1 MLCKHGAGALEYPLY
16 QPGVLRR
23 QTGPG
28 FSDRSIGLK
37 NSKIAFIGAG
47 NMANSLIRGLLNKQV
62 PAANLYA
69 TDINPNQLQTL
80 KQDCGIN
87 TGNAADVAKNADV
100 IVLAV
105 KPQVMATACESLA
118 PLIGKP
124 DCLILSIAAGTPISS
139 LERWLGAD
147 RPIVRCMPNTPSLV
161 GVGATGLYA
170 NTQCSSAHIELAS
183 AIMEAVGIACWL
195 HAEKDIDTVT
205 ALSGSGPAYY
215 FLMME
220 AMEKAA
226 IAMGLDSAVARKL
239 SIQTALGAA
248 QLAAGSDVA
257 PDELRRRVTS
267 PGGTTERALQSFDS
281 NGFESMVDTAMRAA
295 QARAAELSK

>member
-1 MLCKHGAGALEYPLY
+1 M
-16 QPGVLRR
+16 
-23 QTGPG
+23 
-28 FSDRSIGLK
+28 K
-37 NSKIAFIGAG
+37 NSNIAFIGAG
-47 NMANSLIRGLLNKQV
+47 NMANSLIRGLLNKGV
-62 PAANLYA
+62 PATNLYA
-69 TDINPNQLQTL
+69 TDINPDQLQTL
-80 KQDCGIN
+80 KQECGIH
-87 TGNAADVAKNADV
+87 TGDAAAVARNADI

-105 KPQVMATACESLA
+105 KPQVMATVCESLA
-118 PLIGKP
+118 PLITRP
-124 DCLILSIAAGTPISS
+124 DCLIISIAAGTPVSS
-139 LERWLGAD
+139 LERWLGTD

-170 NTQCSSAHIELAS
+170 NHQCKDGHIKLAS

-226 IAMGLDSAVARKL
+226 IAMGLDADVARKL
-239 SIQTALGAA
+239 SIQTALGSG

-267 PGGTTERALQSFDS
+267 PGGTTEQALRSFNNS
-281 NGFESMVDTAMRAA
+281 GFESMVDTAMRAA
-295 QARAAELSK
+295 RERAAELSK